1 MNDEIQPLRVE
12 TELGHDAFS
21 LIQHSFSVKTKIKS
35 TLKEGRN
42 ILMFNMRATL
52 IAIKCGSLMV
62 HVVGVSN
69 MNPKQKN
76 EEKEPQNDVN
86 KSLEL

>member
-1 MNDEIQPLRVE
+1 MTLHR
-12 TELGHDAFS
+12 GSFS
-21 LIQHSFSVKTKIKS
+21 LIQHTFSVKAKIKS
-35 TLKEGRN
+35 TLKEGCT

-76 EEKEPQNDVN
+76 KEKEPQNDVN
-86 KSLEL
+86 KRLEL

>member
-1 MNDEIQPLRVE
+1 MYFLLLLAQVRCIVGFLTIQ
-12 TELGHDAFS
+12 
-21 LIQHSFSVKTKIKS
+21 Q
-35 TLKEGRN
+35 GRN

-62 HVVGVSN
+62 HVAGVSN

-76 EEKEPQNDVN
+76 EEKEPQNDIN